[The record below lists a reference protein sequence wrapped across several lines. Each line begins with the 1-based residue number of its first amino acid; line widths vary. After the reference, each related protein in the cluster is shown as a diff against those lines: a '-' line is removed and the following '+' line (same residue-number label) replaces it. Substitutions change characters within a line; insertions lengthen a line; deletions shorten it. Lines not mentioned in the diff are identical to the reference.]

1 MDKTRVLPSRFYG
14 DPSNVVDEMRRE
26 TERAKKQA
34 ERDRIKKGRRI
45 RKLTKLAM
53 KGGKQR

>member
-1 MDKTRVLPSRFYG
+1 MTALPSRYYG

-26 TERAKKQA
+26 SERAKKQA

-45 RKLTKLAM
+45 RKLTKQAM
-53 KGGKQR
+53 QGGKR